1 MNDFQ
6 NTTLFLL
13 SRVYAEG
20 WNAARGPEGAKR
32 ANPHSA
38 EPQRGRWQAGF
49 ANAQATPIRKS
60 L

>member
-1 MNDFQ
+1 MTDWL
-6 NTTLFLL
+6 NTTSFLL

-32 ANPHSA
+32 ANPYSA

-49 ANAQATPIRKS
+49 VNAQKAPTRES